1 MHNNILFLERNP
13 LPYQRGGDFIDGC
26 CIIFSIFF
34 FLLMFYEPQTWGPM
48 AVEKL

>member
-1 MHNNILFLERNP
+1 MHNNILFLGKKP
-13 LPYQRGGDFIDGC
+13 PPYQRGEDFIDGH

-34 FLLMFYEPQTWGPM
+34 FFVMFHELLTWGLM

>member
-48 AVEKL
+48 SVEKL